1 MQVINSQDQELY
13 HLHHNRA
20 KNGDIESQFKLGEF
34 YERGQGV
41 TKNIKL
47 AELLYAKATKATEK
61 KHQLA
66 RLKLSW
72 LHLFDP
78 IRNNVS

>member
-34 YERGQGV
+34 YERGEGV

-47 AELLYAKATKATEK
+47 AELWYAKAAEK